1 MRWLHRLQR
10 HLTFLA
16 STRIEALSVARLLP
30 LPGRL
35 PCGIWIPFVAP
46 ILHIPGEFLRALQGE
61 SRSDDG
67 RDQSAESGHA
77 FQEGGEGWKT
87 GDDDGEA
94 EFDRDCEESVSVKRL
109 SGSKIM

>member
-16 STRIEALSVARLLP
+16 ATRIEALFVARLLP

-35 PCGIWIPFVAP
+35 PRGAWIPFVAP
-46 ILHIPGEFLRALQGE
+46 VLHIPGEFLRALQGKL
-61 SRSDDG
+61 RSDDG
-67 RDQSAESGHA
+67 RDQIAESGHA
-77 FQEGGEGWKT
+77 FQEGGEGRKT

-94 EFDRDCEESVSVKRL
+94 EFDGDCEESVSIKPL
-109 SGSKIM
+109 SGSRIM